1 MATGWPADTD
11 LAAWLGLDPTV
22 DAARVTAANDGAR
35 DAAISQAELDAT
47 AGPVDS
53 DQWEAVLMLGAWWYQ
68 TRNHGEG
75 IDVMNP
81 AYGPFT
87 VRNRAIA
94 ILRKGRPAVA

>member
-1 MATGWPADTD
+1 VATGWPADSD
-11 LAAWLGLDPTV
+11 LARWLGLDPTD
-22 DAARVTAANDGAR
+22 DAERVTEANDGAR
-35 DAAISQAELDAT
+35 DAAISQAELDPT

-53 DQWEAVLMLGAWWYQ
+53 DQWEAVLMLGSWWYQ
-68 TRNHGEG
+68 SRNHGEG

-94 ILRKGRPAVA
+94 ILRKGKPAIA

>member
-1 MATGWPADTD
+1 VATGWPADTD
-11 LAAWLGLDPTV
+11 LAAWLGLDPGD
-22 DAARVTAANDGAR
+22 DAARVTSANAAAQA
-35 DAAISQAELDAT
+35 AAISQAELDPT

>member
-1 MATGWPADTD
+1 VATGWPADSD
-11 LAAWLGLDPTV
+11 LAAWLGLDPG
-22 DAARVTAANDGAR
+22 DDPGRVTAANDAAR
-35 DAAISQAELDAT
+35 DAAIGQAELDPD
-47 AGPVDS
+47 AGPGDS

-68 TRNHGEG
+68 SRNHGEG

-94 ILRKGRPAVA
+94 ILRKGKPAIA